1 SYHLAAPQRFL
12 ATGRV
17 APLADVEFANLPL
30 TMELLY
36 GVGLAF
42 GSETFGQLLH
52 LAFAGITAAA
62 LWALARRSFDQA
74 TAWLALAVF
83 LGTPLVVVWARVA
96 DIDLAVSCFLFL
108 AIAAALRAAGCLEE
122 AGGAGA
128 RPWLRGGEGVERALR
143 P

>member
-1 SYHLAAPQRFL
+1 MTEIGNPRRAGELERLVRGEGQYV
-12 ATGRV
+12 G
-17 APLADVEFANLPL
+17 DVRLP
-30 TMELLY
+30 
-36 GVGLAF
+36 G
-42 GSETFGQLLH
+42 LLH
-52 LAFAGITAAA
+52 LAFAEITAAA

-128 RPWLRGGEGVERALR
+128 RPWLRGGEGVERALH
-143 P
+143 PGP